1 MIFHGLWWSWFY
13 LLFFVHV
20 WGDPVFEEIR
30 LWRFFINCTTQMRGL
45 RAPSLQTN
53 ATGGGRGW
61 PGSGLS
67 STREKLVPRDWLTIG
82 DRHQFFRTNFG
93 FGWKKHGCFFSQF
106 FFVVSMHVFFFFA
119 SLLSS
124 LFLCFFVSLFWW
136 WTNVKDV
143 KKGMTCAPLTWVSN
157 CCRRLQIR
165 LLLLTGTKRWCPLG
179 VQVEIC
185 LEFQQHETY
194 LYVYIYIYIHIYVYE
209 IFR

>member
-1 MIFHGLWWSWFY
+1 MGEHFSIITRSLRVKMYDIFHICIEFVWLYLRDFIVIYSVYIYISYIIYMIYCLSCIVFIKCWKWYLMIFHGLWWSWFY

-82 DRHQFFRTNFG
+82 DRHQFLEQILDLVGKIMVAFFLNF
-93 FGWKKHGCFFSQF
+93 
-106 FFVVSMHVFFFFA
+106 
-119 SLLSS
+119 SL
-124 LFLCFFVSLFWW
+124 
-136 WTNVKDV
+136 
-143 KKGMTCAPLTWVSN
+143 
-157 CCRRLQIR
+157 
-165 LLLLTGTKRWCPLG
+165 
-179 VQVEIC
+179 
-185 LEFQQHETY
+185 
-194 LYVYIYIYIHIYVYE
+194 
-209 IFR
+209 

>member
-82 DRHQFFRTNFG
+82 DRHQFLEQILDLVG
-93 FGWKKHGCFFSQF
+93 KIMVLFFSIF
-106 FFVVSMHVFFFFA
+106 LCSVDACVFFA

-124 LFLCFFVSLFWW
+124 LFLCFFVCLFWW

-143 KKGMTCAPLTWVSN
+143 KKGMTCAPLT
-157 CCRRLQIR
+157 
-165 LLLLTGTKRWCPLG
+165 
-179 VQVEIC
+179 
-185 LEFQQHETY
+185 
-194 LYVYIYIYIHIYVYE
+194 
-209 IFR
+209 

>member
-82 DRHQFFRTNFG
+82 DRHQFLEQILDLVG
-93 FGWKKHGCFFSQF
+93 KIMVVFFSIF
-106 FFVVSMHVFFFFA
+106 LCSVDACFFFA

-124 LFLCFFVSLFWW
+124 LFLCLFVLVMNQCQRCQKGHDMCPTDMGFKLLPTSPNKAATFDGYQALVPPGGASGDLF
-136 WTNVKDV
+136 
-143 KKGMTCAPLTWVSN
+143 GISATWN
-157 CCRRLQIR
+157 IL
-165 LLLLTGTKRWCPLG
+165 
-179 VQVEIC
+179 IC
-185 LEFQQHETY
+185 
-194 LYVYIYIYIHIYVYE
+194 VYIYIHIYVYE